1 MSTCSCGVG
10 GNSSIPKP
18 SEEKKYATVEKAFD
32 PIIINNKS
40 RKFTP
45 FELFL
50 IIVILGIIYMLV
62 KDVKC

>member
-18 SEEKKYATVEKAFD
+18 SEEKSYAPVEKAFD
-32 PIIINNKS
+32 SILSNK
-40 RKFTP
+40 KTKNYTN

-50 IIVILGIIYMLV
+50 IIVIIGILYMLI
-62 KDVKC
+62 KDMKC